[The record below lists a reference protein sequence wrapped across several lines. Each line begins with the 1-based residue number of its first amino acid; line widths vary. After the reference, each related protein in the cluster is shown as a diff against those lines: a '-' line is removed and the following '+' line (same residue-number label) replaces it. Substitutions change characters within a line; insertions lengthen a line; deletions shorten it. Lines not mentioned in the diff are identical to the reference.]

1 MTLDAKRV
9 RLTRVVAAIVLGD
22 WQELR
27 RQRAAAP
34 PGEPDREWREAVLQ
48 THLFAGFPRLVEAYE
63 VLERAGGLGTLED
76 DERRP
81 VAGADQD
88 GAALFERI
96 YADRTDAVRA
106 RLASF
111 HPDFAAWIADHAYGR
126 VLSRPGLS
134 ADLRELLAVAALATQ
149 GQDRQLASHA
159 RGAVR
164 CGASADEVSAV
175 LEAIEYLLPEDVA
188 ERGRDVLERFARDD

>member
-1 MTLDAKRV
+1 MTLTAKRV
-9 RLTRVVAAIVLGD
+9 RLARVVAAIVLGD
-22 WQELR
+22 WRELR

-63 VLERAGGLGTLED
+63 VLERAGGLGAPD
-76 DERRP
+76 RDEHRP
-81 VAGADQD
+81 LALGDQD

-96 YADRTDAVRA
+96 YADQAAAVRG
-106 RLASF
+106 RLAGF
-111 HPDFAAWIADHAYGR
+111 HSDFAAWIADHAYGR
-126 VLSRPGLS
+126 VLSRPGL
-134 ADLRELLAVAALATQ
+134 APDCRELLAVAALAMQ

-164 CGASADEVSAV
+164 CGARTEEVFEV
-175 LEAIEYLLPEDVA
+175 LTAIEDLLPPGFAD
-188 ERGRDVLERFARDD
+188 RGRSVLERFARE